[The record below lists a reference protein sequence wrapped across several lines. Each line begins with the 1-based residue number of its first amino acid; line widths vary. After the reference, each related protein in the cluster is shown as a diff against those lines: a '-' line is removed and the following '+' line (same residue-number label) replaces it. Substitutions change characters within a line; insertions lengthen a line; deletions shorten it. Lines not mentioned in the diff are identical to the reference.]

1 METAVREVRCSPF
14 ERSQRYSKFLRL
26 GCTKVRE
33 EIIWDT
39 SIWIRT
45 RCHRLR
51 IRSAQSCYLCDRYVV
66 LPMCPGRTQCA
77 FGLTL
82 YKTFRR
88 HGLHLRAGLVQH
100 GGVHAMEGTVGR
112 GRTHAV
118 CIKAKGRREHG
129 FAVPRVRHLPCDR
142 LQNL

>member
-26 GCTKVRE
+26 GCTNVRE

-66 LPMCPGRTQCA
+66 LPMSPDCTR
-77 FGLTL
+77 
-82 YKTFRR
+82 K
-88 HGLHLRAGLVQH
+88 
-100 GGVHAMEGTVGR
+100 
-112 GRTHAV
+112 
-118 CIKAKGRREHG
+118 KWSREWELN
-129 FAVPRVRHLPCDR
+129 PRPVDYESTALP
-142 LQNL
+142 LSYLGP